1 MIDYM
6 NLHLGRTRESLNQHK
21 SLVKNADLHSTNV
34 IFTPFCISFWTC
46 FIKFLHYD
54 LLKFEIP

>member
-6 NLHLGRTRESLNQHK
+6 NLHLRRTRESLNQHK
-21 SLVKNADLHSTNV
+21 SLVMNADLHNTNV
-34 IFTPFCISFWTC
+34 IFILFSISFRTC
-46 FIKFLHYD
+46 FIKLLHYD